1 MERNK
6 MSESPQ
12 LNTMNGRIRRPS
24 RMRSSLL
31 VMLMLVATLTAPAI
45 SFDTGNEIADDWLE
59 TLLGPIGRA
68 QAADLESDSSMD
80 PLDHVELITS
90 AEAGQNIR
98 TQDAFEDNDDEDDDW
113 CMGDYVMLNVTARF
127 SYFAVCWGS
136 EENPGPISIAALEVQ
151 YLGGVNLEDFPVEGM
166 SVPGVPLP
174 IATVFAT
181 SLVHMI
187 EFEDTGV
194 PGDEA
199 NTSGNGVFDYT
210 RNGTGLTDFDIT
222 SAEDVHAGVSMNLDW
237 DMSEDGIEEW
247 SDGSSMGW
255 NFTLLAEDVPYDNSD
270 GWWLTANDD
279 VVELIALTFH
289 LGVEIEEV
297 TEEVIPWWTVT
308 LDENPDHDENS
319 ENFADKI
326 PFVVEDIGP
335 QQNLTWNGVRVGTD
349 FKYDQTIDGWDYSS
363 PDSLLMVESV
373 IARGSFTFGL
383 IADFMDDVMDES
395 EGSFDE
401 QMAYDVAIEDGN
413 VLSAGDNRAVNKIS
427 GTSVS
432 WSHDYTKVPDKYH
445 WVDTAQVGD
454 DSVNTVTAPVT
465 FQLHESEAFQ
475 ESNDAVSVSLYI
487 AIGGAIYPAAKYIF
501 HDPGYAASI
510 DVIQL
515 GGMLLSGELV
525 NLQFLIVGL
534 VGVLGLIGITMNKRK
549 NRRLLA
555 DLAQHRTA
563 TSGSAGFA
571 APLIAAVA
579 PQSQTSGDGSAIT
592 EMMNLESG
600 LPPGGGGPAGP
611 YL

>member
-1 MERNK
+1 
-6 MSESPQ
+6 MSENPR
-12 LNTMNGRIRRPS
+12 LNNMNGRIRRPS

-59 TLLGPIGRA
+59 TLLGPIGSA

-98 TQDAFEDNDDEDDDW
+98 TQDAFEDNDDDDDDW

-194 PGDEA
+194 PSDEA

-210 RNGTGLTDFDIT
+210 RDGTGLTDFDIT
-222 SAEDVHAGVSMNLDW
+222 SAEDVHAGVSMSLDW
-237 DMSEDGIEEW
+237 DMSDDGIEEW

-319 ENFADKI
+319 ENFADQI

-383 IADFMDDVMDES
+383 IADFMDDVMEES

-401 QMAYDVAIEDGN
+401 QMAYDVAIEDEN

-445 WVDTAQVGD
+445 WVDTAEVGN
-454 DSVNTVTAPVT
+454 DSVNTQTAPVT

-475 ESNDAVSVSLYI
+475 ESNEAVSVSLYI
-487 AIGGAIYPAAKYIF
+487 AIGGAIYPAANYIF

-515 GGMLLSGELV
+515 GGMLLSGDLV

-534 VGVLGLIGITMNKRK
+534 VGVLGLIGITLNKRK
-549 NRRLLA
+549 NRKLLA

-563 TSGSAGFA
+563 TTASVGYA
-571 APLIAAVA
+571 APLVAAA
-579 PQSQTSGDGSAIT
+579 TPQSPISGDGSTIPD
-592 EMMNLESG
+592 MMNLESG

>member
-1 MERNK
+1 
-6 MSESPQ
+6 MSETPR
-12 LNTMNGRIRRPS
+12 LNRMNGRIRRPTAV
-24 RMRSSLL
+24 RSSLL
-31 VMLMLVATLTAPAI
+31 VMLMMVATLTAPAI
-45 SFDTGNEIADDWLE
+45 SIDTGNEVADDWLE
-59 TLLGPIGRA
+59 ALLGPIGSA

-80 PLDHVELITS
+80 PLDHVEFITS
-90 AEAGQNIR
+90 ADAGQNIR
-98 TQDAFEDNDDEDDDW
+98 TQDAFEDNDDDQDDW

-181 SLVHMI
+181 SLVHII

-210 RNGTGLTDFDIT
+210 RSGTGLTDFNIT
-222 SAEDVHAGVSMNLDW
+222 SAEDVHAGVSLELDW
-237 DMSEDGIEEW
+237 DMSDDGIEEW

-255 NFTLLAEDVPYDNSD
+255 NFTLMAEDVSYDNSD
-270 GWWLTANDD
+270 GWWMTATGD

-289 LGVEIEEV
+289 LGVDIIPV
-297 TEEVIPWWTVT
+297 TDEVIPWWTVT
-308 LDENPDHDENS
+308 LDPNPNHDEDS
-319 ENFADKI
+319 DVLAEQL

-335 QQNLTWNGVRVGTD
+335 QQDLTWSGVRVGTD
-349 FKYDQTIDGWDYSS
+349 FKYDQTIDGWDFHS

-373 IARGSFTFGL
+373 IARGSFTFGI
-383 IADFMDDVMDES
+383 IADFMDEVMNQS

-401 QMAYDVAIEDGN
+401 QMAYDLEDEDGN
-413 VLSAGDNRAVNKIS
+413 LLSTGDSNDVNKVA
-427 GTSVS
+427 GTSLT

-445 WVDTAQVGD
+445 WVDTAEVGT
-454 DSVNTVTAPVT
+454 DSVNTQPATVT

-475 ESNDAVSVSLYI
+475 ESNEAVSVSLYI
-487 AIGGAIYPAAKYIF
+487 AIGGAIYPAANYIF

-525 NLQFLIVGL
+525 SLQFVIVGL
-534 VGVLGLIGITMNKRK
+534 VGVLGLIGITMRKRGH
-549 NRRLLA
+549 RRLLV
-555 DLAQHRTA
+555 DLTQNRMA
-563 TSGSAGFA
+563 TNAGAGHATA
-571 APLIAAVA
+571 APLAAPVA
-579 PQSQTSGDGSAIT
+579 SQPTASPEGGGVPDMLDLDAGI
-592 EMMNLESG
+592 
-600 LPPGGGGPAGP
+600 PPGGGGPSGP
-611 YL
+611 LW

>member
-1 MERNK
+1 
-6 MSESPQ
+6 
-12 LNTMNGRIRRPS
+12 
-24 RMRSSLL
+24 
-31 VMLMLVATLTAPAI
+31 MLMLVATLTAPAI
-45 SFDTGNEIADDWLE
+45 SFETGNEVADDWLE
-59 TLLGPIGRA
+59 ALLGPIGSA

-90 AEAGQNIR
+90 EEAGQNIR
-98 TQDAFEDNDDEDDDW
+98 TQDAFEDNDDDDDDW
-113 CMGDYVMLNVTARF
+113 CMGDYVMLNVTRRF

-151 YLGGVNLEDFPVEGM
+151 YLGGVNLEDFPIEGM

-181 SLVHMI
+181 SLVHII
-187 EFEDTGV
+187 EFEDTGI

-210 RNGTGLTDFDIT
+210 RDGTGLTDFDLT
-222 SAEDVHAGVSMNLDW
+222 SAEDVHAGVSLNLDW
-237 DMSEDGIEEW
+237 DMSDDGIEEW

-255 NFTLLAEDVPYDNSD
+255 NFTLMAENVPYDNSD

-289 LGVEIEEV
+289 LGVNIVEV

-308 LDENPDHDENS
+308 LDPNPNHDENS
-319 ENFADKI
+319 EVLADQL
-326 PFVVEDIGP
+326 PFVIEEIGP
-335 QQNLTWNGVRVGTD
+335 QQDLTWNGVRVGTD
-349 FKYDQTIDGWDYSS
+349 FKYDQTIDGWDFNS

-383 IADFMDDVMDES
+383 IADFMDEVMGGS

-401 QMAYDVAIEDGN
+401 QMAYDVAIEDEN
-413 VLSAGDNRAVNKIS
+413 VLSAGDSSAVNKIS

-432 WSHDYTKVPDKYH
+432 WSHDYTKVPDRYH
-445 WVDTAQVGD
+445 WVDTAQVGA
-454 DSVNTVTAPVT
+454 DSVNTQPATVT

-487 AIGGAIYPAAKYIF
+487 AIGGAIYPAANYIF

-534 VGVLGLIGITMNKRK
+534 VGVLGLIGITLNKRR
-549 NRRLLA
+549 NRRVLA
-555 DLAQHRTA
+555 DLVQHRVA
-563 TSGSAGFA
+563 TSATVGQVA
-571 APLIAAVA
+571 APLAAAVT
-579 PQSQTSGDGSAIT
+579 PQSVVVDDGGAIPH
-592 EMMNLESG
+592 MMG
-600 LPPGGGGPAGP
+600 HDTGPPPGGGGPVGP
-611 YL
+611 LW